1 MGEEIKIQL
10 EDLLGQLAQA
20 GDIEAS
26 AIVRRDGLMIASNLP
41 SKIDSRTIA
50 AMSAALVG
58 TAETCSSEL
67 QKGAFLQV
75 VVESELGKIVSVG
88 AGKLAILVCLVRPMG
103 NLGLVLLSMERS
115 ARKIDGVLEGSG

>member
-1 MGEEIKIQL
+1 MPEEVKVQL
-10 EDLLGQLAQA
+10 EELLTQLAST
-20 GDIEAS
+20 GDIDAS

-67 QKGAFLQV
+67 QKGMFMQV
-75 VVESELGKIVSVG
+75 IVESELGKIVSVG
-88 AGKLAILVCLVRPMG
+88 AGKLAILVCLVKPLG
-103 NLGLVLLSMERS
+103 NLGLVLLSMSRTGK
-115 ARKIDGVLEGSG
+115 KIETILEGS

>member
-1 MGEEIKIQL
+1 MPEETKDKL
-10 EDLLGQLAQA
+10 ENLLVELSQT

-50 AMSAALVG
+50 AMAAALVG

-67 QKGAFLQV
+67 ARGQFMQV
-75 VVESELGKIVSVG
+75 IVESELGKIVSVG
-88 AGKLAILVCLVRPMG
+88 AGKMAVLVCLVKPIG
-103 NLGLVLLSMERS
+103 NLGLVLLAMDRTNK
-115 ARKIDGVLEGSG
+115 KIEKVLG